1 MFFCSV
7 ECLKAVRQ
15 THKGICGTAARARSS
30 HARKGSL
37 AASASNSPC
46 QQISLL
52 MLMDEW
58 YPIFLVAVAAAVVV
72 VISGRPH
79 QDDPQEYACF
89 SLGLFCLT
97 ILCVGQEGFRNAQRC
112 AVGHSQLHIA
122 FFT

>member
-1 MFFCSV
+1 
-7 ECLKAVRQ
+7 
-15 THKGICGTAARARSS
+15 
-30 HARKGSL
+30 
-37 AASASNSPC
+37 
-46 QQISLL
+46 